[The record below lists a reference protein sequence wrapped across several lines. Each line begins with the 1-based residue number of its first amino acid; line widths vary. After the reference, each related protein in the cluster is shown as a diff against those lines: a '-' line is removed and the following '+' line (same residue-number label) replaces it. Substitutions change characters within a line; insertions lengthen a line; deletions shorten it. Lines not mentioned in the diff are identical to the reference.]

1 MKTVPN
7 EIKGFFGQYRFL
19 SNFYPSKVTFE
30 GVEYPTVEHAY
41 QAAKTND
48 WVIRGHIS
56 RMDTPAQAKR
66 AGRTL
71 NQIDWH
77 ERSLKT
83 MEDLVLLK
91 FISDTDLRRLLLI
104 TGDAYLEETNKWH
117 DTFWGVCEGVGEN
130 HLGKI
135 LMRVREKIRN
145 EKGI

>member
-19 SNFYPSKVTFE
+19 SNFYPSKVIFE

-48 WVIRGHIS
+48 WVLRGYIS
-56 RMDTPAQAKR
+56 KMDTPAQAKR

-71 NQIDWH
+71 NTIDWH
-77 ERSLKT
+77 KRSLKT

-91 FISDTDLRRLLLI
+91 FISNTDLRRLLLM
-104 TGDAYLEETNKWH
+104 TGDAYLEETNSWH
-117 DTFWGVCEGVGEN
+117 DTFYGVCDGVGEN

-135 LMRVREKIRN
+135 LMKVREKIRN